1 MNKTTLRLSV
11 LFFLA
16 SASFA
21 SFGQNIFSLED
32 IIERSKGQSPA
43 SKQAETRK
51 ENRYWS
57 YRLYKSNYNP
67 QLRALGTLPSYK
79 KGVNLVQQPD
89 GSYLYQPVEQ
99 SVNNSVIAL
108 SQPLW
113 WTGGTI
119 SANSETSFY
128 KNFIPLTPAQLAN
141 GQLQSA
147 WAGQFV
153 DVTLNQPLFA
163 YNQLRWDR
171 KTQPLLYEESRRE
184 YVEQMEFISREAVN
198 RFFNV
203 LQAQISL
210 QIAQFNLANND
221 TIYKIEQGRFNIGT
235 TSQDKLLQVELQ
247 LLRSRQAVAQSS
259 LDLETARL
267 QLRSFIGLR
276 NGEDFQ
282 LVTPAAIPSFEVNI
296 DDALQYGKQNRS
308 SFIAFERRRLEA
320 DEEVAIARGQRFQVG
335 VSATYGLTSNGTS
348 DINNVYKN
356 PDELQ
361 VFALSFNV
369 PVLDWGRGRARV
381 QQAVANRKL
390 VNYTIAQEEVDFE
403 QGIMTQVRQFEML
416 RLQIQ
421 ITQKSDEVASERYN
435 VAQNRYLIGKID
447 VTNLNIALT
456 EKDDAKQTYVLALK
470 QFWTAYYDLRRL
482 TLYDFHTKSL
492 LYNPE
497 L

>member
-1 MNKTTLRLSV
+1 
-11 LFFLA
+11 
-16 SASFA
+16 
-21 SFGQNIFSLED
+21 
-32 IIERSKGQSPA
+32 
-43 SKQAETRK
+43 
-51 ENRYWS
+51 
-57 YRLYKSNYNP
+57 
-67 QLRALGTLPSYK
+67 
-79 KGVNLVQQPD
+79 
-89 GSYLYQPVEQ
+89 
-99 SVNNSVIAL
+99 
-108 SQPLW
+108 
-113 WTGGTI
+113 
-119 SANSETSFY
+119 
-128 KNFIPLTPAQLAN
+128 
-141 GQLQSA
+141 
-147 WAGQFV
+147 
-153 DVTLNQPLFA
+153 
-163 YNQLRWDR
+163 
-171 KTQPLLYEESRRE
+171 
-184 YVEQMEFISREAVN
+184 
-198 RFFNV
+198 
-203 LQAQISL
+203 
-210 QIAQFNLANND
+210 
-221 TIYKIEQGRFNIGT
+221 
-235 TSQDKLLQVELQ
+235 
-247 LLRSRQAVAQSS
+247 VAQST

-282 LVTPAAIPSFEVNI
+282 LITPAIIPAFEVNI
-296 DDALQYGKQNRS
+296 DEALQYGKQNRS
-308 SFIAFERRRLEA
+308 AFIAFERRRLEA

-335 VSATYGLTSNGTS
+335 MSATYGLTSNGTS
-348 DINNVYKN
+348 DINNVYRN

-369 PVLDWGRGRARV
+369 PILDWGRGRARV

-456 EKDDAKQTYVLALK
+456 EKDDAKQAYVLALK

-482 TLYDFHTKSL
+482 TLYDFSSKNL